1 MDRLLFVDDEPFVL
15 RALKRTF
22 ELEGFQVVTAHRP
35 ADALELLQKDPGFV
49 VIGSDY
55 RMPEMNGAEFLQRAR
70 DLAPQSYRLL
80 ISAVE
85 EFHAAVDSIN
95 RGEIYRFVPKP
106 WDRDDLLA
114 IVRGAVDDY
123 HLRRNYR
130 EMTALLHGKNAE
142 LTALNQN
149 LEQKV
154 VERTQDLIEA
164 LVTAL
169 DRRGA
174 EAVHSRKAAAYC
186 LRLGRELSLPDAELA
201 ILEQGAL
208 IHDVGKIAIPDSI
221 LLKKGPL
228 APDEWAEMKRHP
240 ELGYRM
246 LANIPFLEQAR
257 RLVLTHHERFDG
269 KGYPLGL
276 SGAQIPLSA
285 RLARAGARRPQGFFP
300 DLRAGPRFSARHAGA
315 VVQYGG
321 HVDPDHRGV
330 HQLRRLRARVSQ
342 PGHQPGRG
350 HLRDR
355 SRALHR
361 VRWLPRAGSLR
372 GGVPGR
378 LLHPGSGHR
387 RVGGGALRAGPA
399 PPPRREAAAARRAP
413 SQPLPLPQG
422 PESHGL
428 TPCPPRPARSF
439 SSACSR
445 PRACATSSPSPVCT

>member
-22 ELEGFQVVTAHRP
+22 ELEGFEVVTALRP
-35 ADALELLQKDPGFV
+35 ADALDLLRKGPGFV

-55 RMPEMNGAEFLQRAR
+55 RMPEMNGAEFLQRAS

-142 LTALNQN
+142 LSALNQN

-228 APDEWAEMKRHP
+228 APCTSP
-240 ELGYRM
+240 
-246 LANIPFLEQAR
+246 R
-257 RLVLTHHERFDG
+257 RTSRWRV
-269 KGYPLGL
+269 
-276 SGAQIPLSA
+276 
-285 RLARAGARRPQGFFP
+285 
-300 DLRAGPRFSARHAGA
+300 AGPSGR
-315 VVQYGG
+315 
-321 HVDPDHRGV
+321 RG
-330 HQLRRLRARVSQ
+330 LPRKCAT
-342 PGHQPGRG
+342 
-350 HLRDR
+350 R
-355 SRALHR
+355 SRAAR
-361 VRWLPRAGSLR
+361 VPSSIPKSSPPSCGSLPRSGTRSEAPPLR
-372 GGVPGR
+372 RPRPSRRSPTSR
-378 LLHPGSGHR
+378 LLS
-387 RVGGGALRAGPA
+387 
-399 PPPRREAAAARRAP
+399 
-413 SQPLPLPQG
+413 
-422 PESHGL
+422 
-428 TPCPPRPARSF
+428 
-439 SSACSR
+439 
-445 PRACATSSPSPVCT
+445 

>member
-22 ELEGFQVVTAHRP
+22 ELEGFQVVTAQRP

-70 DLAPQSYRLL
+70 VLVPQSYRLL

-95 RGEIYRFVPKP
+95 RGEIYRFVAKP

-123 HLRRNYR
+123 HLRRNYQ

-142 LTALNQN
+142 LSALNKN
-149 LEQKV
+149 LEEKV
-154 VERTQDLIEA
+154 VERTHDLIEA

-174 EAVHSRKAAAYC
+174 EAVHSRKAAAYS
-186 LRLGRELSLPDAELA
+186 LRLGRELSLPDAELTV
-201 ILEQGAL
+201 LEQGAL
-208 IHDVGKIAIPDSI
+208 IHDVGKIGIQDSI

-228 APDEWAEMKRHP
+228 APEEWTEMKRHP

-285 RLARAGARRPQGFFP
+285 RILHLSEAYESMAG
-300 DLRAGPRFSARHAGA
+300 
-315 VVQYGG
+315 
-321 HVDPDHRGV
+321 
-330 HQLRRLRARVSQ
+330 
-342 PGHQPGRG
+342 GRSF
-350 HLRDR
+350 R
-355 SRALHR
+355 
-361 VRWLPRAGSLR
+361 
-372 GGVPGR
+372 
-378 LLHPGSGHR
+378 
-387 RVGGGALRAGPA
+387 
-399 PPPRREAAAARRAP
+399 AARP
-413 SQPLPLPQG
+413 SAEVRDEISRCSGTQFD
-422 PESHGL
+422 PEVVSAFLRIPAAEWDEIGSAASPPASPEQALADLKASFL
-428 TPCPPRPARSF
+428 T
-439 SSACSR
+439 
-445 PRACATSSPSPVCT
+445 

>member
-22 ELEGFQVVTAHRP
+22 ELEGFEVVTAQRP
-35 ADALELLQKDPGFV
+35 ADALELLQKGPGFV

-70 DLAPQSYRLL
+70 ELAPQSYRLL

-106 WDRDDLLA
+106 WDRDDLLT

-123 HLRRNYR
+123 HLRRNYQ
-130 EMTALLHGKNAE
+130 EMTALLHSKNAE
-142 LTALNQN
+142 LSTLNKN

-154 VERTQDLIEA
+154 VERTHDLIEA

-169 DRRGA
+169 DGRGA
-174 EAVHSRKAAAYC
+174 EAVHSRKVAAFSV
-186 LRLGRELSLPDAELA
+186 RLGRELSLPDPELT
-201 ILEQGAL
+201 ILEQAAL

-221 LLKKGPL
+221 LRKTSTLT
-228 APDEWAEMKRHP
+228 PDEWVEMKRHP

-276 SGAQIPLSA
+276 AGDQLPLSA
-285 RLARAGARRPQGFFP
+285 RILHVCEAYESMTGGRSFRASRPPPEVREELARCAGTQF
-300 DLRAGPRFSARHAGA
+300 DLA
-315 VVQYGG
+315 VVSAF
-321 HVDPDHRGV
+321 V
-330 HQLRRLRARVSQ
+330 RLPAAEWEEIGRAAV
-342 PGHQPGRG
+342 
-350 HLRDR
+350 
-355 SRALHR
+355 
-361 VRWLPRAGSLR
+361 
-372 GGVPGR
+372 
-378 LLHPGSGHR
+378 
-387 RVGGGALRAGPA
+387 PA
-399 PPPRREAAAARRAP
+399 PPPEQSLANLKA
-413 SQPLPLPQG
+413 
-422 PESHGL
+422 
-428 TPCPPRPARSF
+428 SF
-439 SSACSR
+439 LASR
-445 PRACATSSPSPVCT
+445 